1 MVCQGIVATEKS
13 DFAESLFSFLLPSVL
28 EFFSSSLL
36 SFHAGMS
43 SYCNPYCT
51 HFTGEKLKLQ
61 LKNLSTLL
69 SRYFGI
75 LVS

>member
-1 MVCQGIVATEKS
+1 MVCQGIVAAEKS
-13 DFAESLFSFLLPSVL
+13 DSPKSLFSFLLPSVL
-28 EFFSSSLL
+28 EFSSFSFLSL
-36 SFHAGMS
+36 HAAMS
-43 SYCNPYCT
+43 SYCNPYRT

>member
-13 DFAESLFSFLLPSVL
+13 DFAESLFSFLLPSML
-28 EFFSSSLL
+28 ELSSFSLL

-43 SYCNPYCT
+43 SYCNPYRT

-69 SRYFGI
+69 SGYLGI
-75 LVS
+75 MVS

>member
-13 DFAESLFSFLLPSVL
+13 DSAKSLFSFLLPSVL
-28 EFFSSSLL
+28 ELSSFSLL

-43 SYCNPYCT
+43 SYCNPYRT

-61 LKNLSTLL
+61 LKNLSILL
-69 SRYFGI
+69 SRYLSI
-75 LVS
+75 MVS

>member
-1 MVCQGIVATEKS
+1 MVCQGIVAAEKS
-13 DFAESLFSFLLPSVL
+13 DFGESLFSFLLPSVL
-28 EFFSSSLL
+28 EFSSFSLL

-43 SYCNPYCT
+43 CYCNPYRT

-61 LKNLSTLL
+61 LKNLSMLL